1 MLKTILSGYSLN
13 RVKDVLDGENFGIC
27 DIPVFILWGFI
38 FLLLVVIGIGSVV
51 YALAIPIIAL
61 ASYDAGKLLLYI
73 PDLLVMSICT
83 VSLFGIYNVVVDW

>member
-1 MLKTILSGYSLN
+1 MLKTILRGCSLN
-13 RVKDVLDGENFGIC
+13 RVKDVLDGENFGIY

-38 FLLLVVIGIGSVV
+38 FLLLVVVGIGSVV

-83 VSLFGIYNVVVDW
+83 ISLFGIYNVVVD